1 MAYGAPY
8 MSQLPKHRVEGD
20 KAFSAYGI
28 DFMGPL
34 FLKPPEGDGESKSY
48 VALITCCSSRMTHLE
63 LCSSMDTA
71 ALLGCLKR
79 YFARRG
85 IPALIISDNAK
96 YFKSTSLKSFIASR
110 GVTWRYNL
118 AKAPWW
124 GGLFERMIRSTKRCL
139 KKSLK
144 NQKFS
149 YENLTT
155 VLAEIEA
162 VLNSRPLTYIHADS
176 TNVLTPFHLYCGTR
190 TLDPPDPRIIDFTEM
205 TANAARAKVLK
216 LDKLINSFWST
227 WSKDYLTSLRENAIN
242 KGRKGEGPKVG
253 DVVVIHEDNVKR
265 ALWKLGRVVDLIKG
279 KDGVIRGARVKTN
292 SRYSGGVIDR
302 PLQKLFPLEMGRG
315 EKENENS
322 GNVLADAPVHEL
334 PSAVSEET
342 SVPDPPKPSKA
353 KQATCSR
360 YPLRSKSS

>member
-1 MAYGAPY
+1 
-8 MSQLPKHRVEGD
+8 
-20 KAFSAYGI
+20 
-28 DFMGPL
+28 
-34 FLKPPEGDGESKSY
+34 
-48 VALITCCSSRMTHLE
+48 
-63 LCSSMDTA
+63 
-71 ALLGCLKR
+71 
-79 YFARRG
+79 
-85 IPALIISDNAK
+85 
-96 YFKSTSLKSFIASR
+96 
-110 GVTWRYNL
+110 
-118 AKAPWW
+118 
-124 GGLFERMIRSTKRCL
+124 MIRSTKRCL

-144 NQKFS
+144 NQKLS
-149 YENLTT
+149 YEALTT
-155 VLAEIEA
+155 ILAGIEA

-190 TLDPPDPRIIDFTEM
+190 ALDPPDPRIVDFTEM
-205 TANAARAKVLK
+205 TANAARDKVLK
-216 LDKLINSFWST
+216 LDKLVKSFWST

-279 KDGVIRGARVKTN
+279 KDGVIRGAKVKTN
-292 SRYSGGVIDR
+292 SRYAGGVIDR

-315 EKENENS
+315 DEENENS